1 MSQAIW
7 LTLRRDPEA
16 GRAKEV
22 LEREVSSLEPFMEA
36 LPSLF
41 VLLYLSL
48 AEPEFFHSSATR
60 PALTRAY
67 GVASFTM
74 TLFLKS
80 GPCFLLSGEGFFSG
94 ICKWRFWAVFLV
106 NHYGLHSKIIWSRRG
121 GQCPNFICMVIVIFL
136 VFFWTNLLR
145 ARTNF
150 LAAIFGDQN
159 ILGPPSFLNK
169 YIDLPHPLPD
179 QTF

>member
-22 LEREVSSLEPFMEA
+22 LDREVSSLEPFMEA

-48 AEPEFFHSSATR
+48 AEPEFLHSSATR

-74 TLFLKS
+74 TLFLKN
-80 GPCFLLSGEGFFSG
+80 GPCYFLPQD
-94 ICKWRFWAVFLV
+94 
-106 NHYGLHSKIIWSRRG
+106 GLASSLG
-121 GQCPNFICMVIVIFL
+121 G
-136 VFFWTNLLR
+136 LR
-145 ARTNF
+145 
-150 LAAIFGDQN
+150 Q
-159 ILGPPSFLNK
+159 SSW
-169 YIDLPHPLPD
+169 
-179 QTF
+179 